1 MHPRT
6 THRDQDT
13 SYPEDRNPP
22 QALAADSRPRTWS
35 RERQTRA
42 GLLGTGAM
50 NVSAHEEVNGPT
62 AGSSHK
68 HWATAGVTPG
78 QLPVYD
84 ARPNVF
90 NLKELRQ
97 FQLHTRK
104 PFSGMFFRTFIY
116 ATRRPSRPPSCAMA
130 ACCFAPGYERNRPRI
145 TVMPSV
151 AASYHSHFPRAHS
164 QYNPSGRS
172 P

>member
-42 GLLGTGAM
+42 SLLGTGGM
-50 NVSAHEEVNGPT
+50 NISVHEEVDGPT
-62 AGSSHK
+62 AGPPHK
-68 HWATAGVTPG
+68 LRATAGVTPG

-90 NLKELRQ
+90 KLKELRQ
-97 FQLHTRK
+97 PQLHTHK

-116 ATRRPSRPPSCAMA
+116 ATRRPSRPPSCAIVV
-130 ACCFAPGYERNRPRI
+130 CCFSPGYGRDSPRI

-164 QYNPSGRS
+164 QYIPSGRS
-172 P
+172 H